1 MSHETI
7 IHFTA
12 KVTNQSSP
20 HPEKKKKKKTII
32 QLMLLNKS
40 PIASA
45 KATATTLKTAK
56 AQKPSTYTIQ

>member
-20 HPEKKKKKKTII
+20 HPEKKKKKTII